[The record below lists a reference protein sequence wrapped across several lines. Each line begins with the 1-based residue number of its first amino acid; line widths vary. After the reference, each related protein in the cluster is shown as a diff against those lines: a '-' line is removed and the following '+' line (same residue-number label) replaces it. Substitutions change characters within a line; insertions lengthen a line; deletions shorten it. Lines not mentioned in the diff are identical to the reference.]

1 MAVARSGGREGRL
14 GFGRSEELPRIVK
27 VCDAVLAGEGRKRQP
42 NGREKR
48 DADSTNNDIDDRA
61 IPTRFHYSSLPPSH
75 TYLSVPRV
83 GSRNT
88 IMLWRCI
95 TISLALICLLQFVM
109 VAYHAPTTPAPTE
122 PPWPHAFAAT
132 VDQQHQVLRRRHQH
146 TLRHTAPPH
155 ELADAFELPAP
166 VAFIDFDNPMN
177 AETLVGRLLPPIMPQ
192 PALHRVFPA
201 TAERV
206 KHHGRL
212 PIHPPDATDGPVA
225 IVRLLLT
232 LSLSR
237 TLYLSLLVS
246 NPNQLARL

>member
-1 MAVARSGGREGRL
+1 MAVARSGGRER
-14 GFGRSEELPRIVK
+14 GFGRSEELPRIAK
-27 VCDAVLAGEGRKRQP
+27 VCDAVLAGAKEGSE
-42 NGREKR
+42 REKR
-48 DADSTNNDIDDRA
+48 DADSTINNDINDRA
-61 IPTRFHYSSLPPSH
+61 TPTRFHYSSLLPPSH
-75 TYLSVPRV
+75 TLCLPSV